1 MPMAFLLERYCPT
14 LSGPAPINGHGF
26 GNIFCEKLLFVN
38 KMKVYIVF
46 TYMGSIVG
54 VFTSRKKAE
63 KSLSDGDY
71 IEKYPVK
78 T

>member
-1 MPMAFLLERYCPT
+1 
-14 LSGPAPINGHGF
+14 
-26 GNIFCEKLLFVN
+26 
-38 KMKVYIVF
+38 MKVYIVF
-46 TYMGSIVG
+46 TYMGFIVG

-63 KSLSDGDY
+63 KSLNDGDY

>member
-1 MPMAFLLERYCPT
+1 MKVISINNCCVPRGTIPT
-14 LSGPAPINGHGF
+14 NGHGF

-46 TYMGSIVG
+46 TYMGFIVG
-54 VFTSRKKAE
+54 VFASRKKAE

>member
-1 MPMAFLLERYCPT
+1 
-14 LSGPAPINGHGF
+14 
-26 GNIFCEKLLFVN
+26 
-38 KMKVYIVF
+38 MKVYIVF

>member
-1 MPMAFLLERYCPT
+1 MASLLERCYYT
-14 LSGPAPINGHGF
+14 LSDPAPTNGHGF

-46 TYMGSIVG
+46 TYMGFIVG

-63 KSLSDGDY
+63 KSLKDGDY

>member
-1 MPMAFLLERYCPT
+1 
-14 LSGPAPINGHGF
+14 
-26 GNIFCEKLLFVN
+26 
-38 KMKVYIVF
+38 MKVYIVF
-46 TYMGSIVG
+46 TYMGFIVG
-54 VFTSRKKAE
+54 VFASRKKAE